1 VLVLLALL
9 EQVAAQKDRSKR
21 LECRA
26 HAYEYCLLAREM
38 ETSIPSTMMAQ
49 NHMANHYFHTWKI
62 VIKGDDGP
70 AEVRMLIRDQWQV
83 ELEGDA
89 KELDIRVSD
98 PFKINAALFT
108 VKNISTLGSSKVS
121 SGHTDRI
128 LISLSGKRPID
139 STLIGRSSESC
150 SMKVEV
156 KQFGLVQT
164 LATDVMKKTT
174 VTAVKAESIYIIGRL
189 FHAQNNI
196 ASAMEYYKVAHRLCP
211 DLSLAVF
218 GHAQILLA
226 KQELGLALE
235 LFEKVLSQHPDDRD
249 TQAYVMLVRGLHK
262 KESSSLE
269 KVREVATGFIHEVD
283 LWLLQAQLRQTNPAE
298 YTSALRCY
306 THALECMEQHSS
318 SGEGAKSSGAYLTE
332 NPRVLSNIAVLHHS
346 LGRLTLG
353 LEFCRRA
360 LVSQQLLCDTE
371 EGGNGDHELKS
382 QEPAVVNPTFKNQQ
396 FEGIFYSWSPCLC
409 TVSPNWT
416 AAGWDPAS
424 VNTQDATMPASTG
437 TSTLLCTFDFIED
450 GDEVTALFTPGTELL
465 LQRQAQGETEVNES
479 PVLHVVVSATAKGFT
494 TRSHVHRVLLMS
506 AAEQS
511 SSPITLSVKR
521 KIPGSNFSDSSI
533 TTSYNYARIL
543 EDLGQTNAA
552 KEVYVQ
558 LLKQHPSFIDCK
570 GTPLFR
576 FTTRLLCHSIT
587 DCSSSFFFFMKAI

>member
-1 VLVLLALL
+1 VLLALL

-62 VIKGDDGP
+62 VVKGDDGP

-108 VKNISTLGSSKVS
+108 VKNISTLGSSRGS

-139 STLIGRSSESC
+139 SALIGQSSESC

-306 THALECMEQHSS
+306 THALECMEHHSS
-318 SGEGAKSSGAYLTE
+318 SGEGIKSPGAYLTE

-360 LVSQQLLCDTE
+360 LVAQQLLCDTE
-371 EGGNGDHELKS
+371 QGGGADQESKS
-382 QEPAVVNPTFKNQQ
+382 QVPAVANPTFKNQQ

-409 TVSPNWT
+409 TVSPDWT

-424 VNTQDATMPASTG
+424 LSQDKQDAASSG
-437 TSTLLCTFDFIED
+437 TSTLLCTFDFCSQD
-450 GDEVTALFTPGTELL
+450 GDDVTALFTPGTELL
-465 LQRQAQGETEVNES
+465 LQRQVEGQTEGSES
-479 PVLHVVVSATAKGFT
+479 PVLHVVVSATAKGVT
-494 TRSHVHRVLLMS
+494 TRSHVHRILLMS
-506 AAEQS
+506 AAERS
-511 SSPITLSVKR
+511 SDPIVLSVKR

-570 GTPLFR
+570 CHCVFYLTS
-576 FTTRLLCHSIT
+576 RLDLNLNLT
-587 DCSSSFFFFMKAI
+587 QLPNALSSFSS

>member
-1 VLVLLALL
+1 
-9 EQVAAQKDRSKR
+9 
-21 LECRA
+21 
-26 HAYEYCLLAREM
+26 
-38 ETSIPSTMMAQ
+38 
-49 NHMANHYFHTWKI
+49 
-62 VIKGDDGP
+62 
-70 AEVRMLIRDQWQV
+70 
-83 ELEGDA
+83 
-89 KELDIRVSD
+89 
-98 PFKINAALFT
+98 
-108 VKNISTLGSSKVS
+108 
-121 SGHTDRI
+121 
-128 LISLSGKRPID
+128 
-139 STLIGRSSESC
+139 
-150 SMKVEV
+150 V

-283 LWLLQAQLRQTNPAE
+283 LWLLQAQLRQTNPAD

-318 SGEGAKSSGAYLTE
+318 SGEGIKYQGAYLAE

-371 EGGNGDHELKS
+371 EGGGADQELKS
-382 QEPAVVNPTFKNQQ
+382 QAPAVVNPTFKNQQ

-409 TVSPNWT
+409 TVSPDWT

-424 VNTQDATMPASTG
+424 LDKQDASSG
-437 TSTLLCTFDFIED
+437 TSTLLCTFDLCSED
-450 GDEVTALFTPGTELL
+450 GDDVTALFTPGTELL
-465 LQRQAQGETEVNES
+465 LQRQVEGQTEGSES

-494 TRSHVHRVLLMS
+494 TRSHVHRILLMS
-506 AAEQS
+506 AAELS
-511 SSPITLSVKR
+511 SDPITLSVKR

-558 LLKQHPSFIDCK
+558 LLKQHPSFIDCEWHFDL
-570 GTPLFR
+570 TLRRDINPTHLPNALSFS
-576 FTTRLLCHSIT
+576 F
-587 DCSSSFFFFMKAI
+587 SS